1 MEKLASKKINWRTS
15 TWPHDWLLKMLSLLF
30 AVFLWYFVVG
40 EDKIDLTLKIPI
52 EIINLPEDL
61 TISNQ
66 FKKDLEVT
74 VNGPRG
80 LVRNLPKQHISR
92 PVDLSKARPGT
103 IVLKNSADSIS
114 LPRGV
119 RLLRVKPTDV
129 ILQLDKLTQKVL
141 PIIANTEGKL
151 PEGYVLLSIKTA
163 PPSIPLVGPQVVVEQ
178 QDSLATA
185 PIILTGLTNSV
196 SIPVALVLSPA
207 ISDLVG
213 EPIVTANIRI
223 QEKMVEKTIKNIPV
237 HLLTADGKTLP
248 GQPKTVTVKA
258 KIPYTL
264 LQATKKPAS
273 LFTSKIVGADLP
285 PGKHKLSVKI
295 TTTEGIE
302 LLEIIPQM
310 VIVDIPEPE
319 EKIKEAA
326 GTQQPTES
334 AGSAP

>member
-15 TWPHDWLLKMLSLLF
+15 TWPQNWLLKLLSLLF

-40 EDKIDLTLKIPI
+40 EDKVDITLQIPI
-52 EIINLPEDL
+52 EIVNLPENL

-66 FKKDLEVT
+66 FKKNLEVT

-80 LVRNLPKQHISR
+80 LVRNLSKQHLSR
-92 PVDLSKARPGT
+92 PLDLSKAAPGT
-103 IVLKNSADSIS
+103 MIVKNTADSIS

-129 ILQLDKLTQKVL
+129 IIQLDKLTQKVL
-141 PIIANTEGKL
+141 PIIADTEGNL
-151 PEGYVLLSIKTA
+151 PEGYVLVSISTK
-163 PPSIPLVGPQVVVEQ
+163 PSSIPLVGPQVVVEQ
-178 QDSLATA
+178 QDSLSTA

-196 SIPVALVLSPA
+196 SIPVALMLSPA

-213 EPIVTANIRI
+213 EPIVTAKIKI

-237 HLLTADGKTLP
+237 QLSTSNGKTVP
-248 GQPKTVTVKA
+248 GQPNTVTVKA

-264 LQATKKPAS
+264 LRGTKNPAA
-273 LFTSKIVGADLP
+273 LFTSRIVGGDLP

-295 TTTEGIE
+295 TTVGGIE
-302 LLEIIPQM
+302 IIEIIPQM
-310 VIVDIPEPE
+310 VIVDIPGEKKKAAEP
-319 EKIKEAA
+319 KK
-326 GTQQPTES
+326 QP
-334 AGSAP
+334 ANDVGSAP